1 MKVLY
6 IMGAGHIGS
15 TILDIVLGS
24 HPHFESL
31 GEVSKYHRNG
41 WKADTNRTCSC
52 GEPVFECPFWVQA
65 RARWMELT
73 GQPDPTRYV
82 ALQNRFE
89 SSGSGWLAL
98 LWNSIFS
105 SSDFRDFKDWTAAF
119 YQAIHEVGGKP
130 VLVDSSLTP
139 RRAFALAKNPKI
151 DLHLIHMVRDGR
163 GVIWSLMK
171 PGKQAL
177 IRKEYVPAH
186 PFKTTRYWLS
196 ANLQSLSVFNQVPE
210 AKRRLVRYEDF
221 VTNPSLTVQKIGEW
235 VGEDLSDVISESG
248 LSNPNPVR
256 HTVGGNR
263 VRMQKDIRIRADF
276 AWQEHLPQKDRK
288 LFWRTAGWL
297 ARRFGYLPQ

>member
-1 MKVLY
+1 MKVIY

-41 WKADTNRTCSC
+41 WTPDNNRTCSC
-52 GEPVFECPFWVQA
+52 GASVYECSFWVA
-65 RARWMELT
+65 VREKWMQLT
-73 GQPDPTRYV
+73 GQPDPERYV
-82 ALQNRFE
+82 SLQRKFE
-89 SSGSGWLAL
+89 SSGSGWTKL
-98 LWNSIFS
+98 LWNSIS
-105 SSDFRDFKDWTAAF
+105 PSADFKQFKDWTASF
-119 YQAIHEVGGKP
+119 YEAIHQVGGKP

-139 RRAFALAKNPKI
+139 RRAFALAKNPGI

-171 PGKQAL
+171 PGKQIL
-177 IRKEYVPAH
+177 TKEYIPA
-186 PFKTTRYWLS
+186 PPIKTTRYWIS
-196 ANLQSLSVFNQVPE
+196 ANLQSLLVFNQVPE
-210 AKRRLVRYEDF
+210 EKRRLVRYEDF

-235 VGEDLSDVISESG
+235 VGEDLSAVISDAG
-248 LSNPNPVR
+248 LTNPNPVR

-276 AWQEHLPQKDRK
+276 AWQENLSQKDRQ